1 MDLMKL
7 LPDYYSGNLTMEQ
20 LQEILGTEISKADK
34 KLDEAVAQ
42 CFVDSATVLLS
53 RYENIY
59 GIDVDANLSN
69 VMRREVIR
77 AKKRGRGTTTKKL
90 VEEVAQSFSYG
101 EVSVDEEHEIYTIK
115 ITFVGE
121 KGIPANLVALK
132 RALREIIPAHL
143 VVQYVFTY
151 ATWGDVKAFTWGE
164 LLSKTWK
171 EVKELEREANG

>member
-7 LPDYYSGNLTMEQ
+7 LPDYYNGNLTMEQ
-20 LQEILGTEISKADK
+20 LQEILGAEIGSVGS
-34 KLDEAVAQ
+34 KLDETVAQ

-59 GIDVDANLSN
+59 GIDVDISLSN
-69 VMRREVIR
+69 VMRREALR
-77 AKKRGRGTTTKKL
+77 AKRRGRSTTTKKL

-101 EVSVDEEHEIYTIK
+101 EVTVTEANEIYTIK

-121 KGIPANLVALK
+121 KGIPANLAALK

-151 ATWGDVKAFTWGE
+151 STWGDIKAYTWGE
-164 LLSKTWK
+164 LLSKTWG
-171 EVKELEREANG
+171 EIKELERETDG